1 MRLSDG
7 GFWSKDP
14 SMLPGAVSRR
24 CSSAL
29 VISYLDCEKATSR
42 PDDVERK
49 AVGLE
54 ELTGMRLVRVGR
66 RQFYSG
72 TAGDSKRHTQGRRWP
87 WPLVCS
93 SARRRQSL
101 RHIGLQPKQLATL

>member
-7 GFWSKDP
+7 GSWSKDP
-14 SMLPGAVSRR
+14 SMRPGAVSRR

-42 PDDVERK
+42 PEDVERK

-66 RQFYSG
+66 RQFCSG

-87 WPLVCS
+87 
-93 SARRRQSL
+93 
-101 RHIGLQPKQLATL
+101 